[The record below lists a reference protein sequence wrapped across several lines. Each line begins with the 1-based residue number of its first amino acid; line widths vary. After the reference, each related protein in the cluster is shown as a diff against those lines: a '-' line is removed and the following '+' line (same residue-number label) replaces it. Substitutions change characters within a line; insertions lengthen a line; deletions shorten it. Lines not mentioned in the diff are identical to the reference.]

1 MRVLDIARSAEFLID
16 SPHEHCQSFC
26 SLFGKAQ
33 TTVDEKVAVI
43 LTLSASPLNLLPGD
57 IVYLV
62 WMNY

>member
-1 MRVLDIARSAEFLID
+1 MNTA
-16 SPHEHCQSFC
+16 SPYVP
-26 SLFGKAQ
+26 LFDKAQ